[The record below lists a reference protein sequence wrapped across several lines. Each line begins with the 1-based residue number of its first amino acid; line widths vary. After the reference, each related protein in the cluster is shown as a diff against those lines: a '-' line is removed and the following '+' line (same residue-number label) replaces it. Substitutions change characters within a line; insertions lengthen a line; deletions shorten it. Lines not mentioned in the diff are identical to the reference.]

1 MTQAVQPIVAFQGEH
16 GAYSEEAAQQHYG
29 TNLSTLPCESFEGV
43 FSAVRDEEANEGL
56 VPIENSLAGSVHRN
70 YDLLMRH
77 ELHIVGETHLRI
89 RHCLLA
95 LPGTSLESVRIV
107 SSHPQALAQCEH
119 FLSSLKGVDIVPAY
133 DTAGSAKA
141 LRFDDKVERAA
152 IAAERAADVYDLDI
166 LARDIEDDPS
176 NYTRFLA
183 LALEPVQPEE
193 ESKTSIAFTL
203 DNQPGILYKALGVFA
218 SREIDLT
225 KIESR
230 PIVGKPWEYMFY
242 LDFVSGPAGNKSKA
256 ALEELETMTTSL
268 RILGTY
274 ERHLW
279 QKWN

>member
-1 MTQAVQPIVAFQGEH
+1 MTRADQPNVAFQGEP
-16 GAYSEEAAQQHYG
+16 GAYSEEAAQQHFG
-29 TNLSTLPCESFEGV
+29 ADIATLPCESFEGV
-43 FSAVRDEEANEGL
+43 FSAVGMGNATDGL

-77 ELHIVGETHLRI
+77 ELHIIGETHLRI

-95 LPGTSLESVRIV
+95 LPGTTLEDVRSV
-107 SSHPQALAQCEH
+107 SSHPQALAQCER
-119 FLSSLKGVDIVPAY
+119 FLSSLEGIAIVPAY

-141 LRFDDKVERAA
+141 LRSNGKSDRAA
-152 IAAERAADVYDLDI
+152 IAAERAADVYDLQI
-166 LARDIEDDPS
+166 LARSIEDDPS

-183 LALEPVQPEE
+183 LADAPVRTEG

-203 DNQPGILYKALGVFA
+203 DNRPGILHEALGVFA

-230 PIVGKPWEYMFY
+230 PIIGKPWEYMFY
-242 LDFVSGPAGNKSKA
+242 MDFVSQPTGRDPSD
-256 ALEELETMTTSL
+256 ALEELGSMTTSL
-268 RILGTY
+268 RTLGTY

-279 QKWN
+279 QN

>member
-1 MTQAVQPIVAFQGEH
+1 MTQAAQTIVAFQGEH

-29 TNLSTLPCESFEGV
+29 TDLSTLPCESFEEV
-43 FSAVRDEEANEGL
+43 FSSVRDGAATEGL

-95 LPGTSLESVRIV
+95 LPGTSLEAVRIV
-107 SSHPQALAQCEH
+107 SSHPQALAQCER
-119 FLSSLKGVDIVPAY
+119 FLRSLKDVDIVPAY

-141 LRFDDKVERAA
+141 LRSGEKFEQAA
-152 IAAERAADVYDLDI
+152 IAAERAADVYDLQI
-166 LARDIEDDPS
+166 LARGIEDDPS

-183 LALEPVQPEE
+183 LAPEPVQPEGE
-193 ESKTSIAFTL
+193 AKTSIAFSL
-203 DNQPGILYKALGVFA
+203 DNQPGILYEALCVFA

-242 LDFVSGPAGNKSKA
+242 LDFVSEPAGNKSKD
-256 ALEELETMTTSL
+256 ALEELDSMTTSL
-268 RILGTY
+268 RVLGTF
-274 ERHLW
+274 ERHFW
-279 QKWN
+279 EN